1 MKSLLGSF
9 ALNIPCECEAS
20 LFNTNIMQIQ
30 KIITMQLKYNT
41 NKMEIRALEMPIL
54 QDYNTNAV
62 CKYKYNITSRLKI
75 KHYNR
80 IRNTTWEQDY
90 NTKLQQDN
98 KHHITKGLQIQCQHL
113 AQICSRLFSIGHSA
127 ACNVWQYSW

>member
-1 MKSLLGSF
+1 MLGSF
-9 ALNIPCECEAS
+9 ALNIPCKCEAS

-90 NTKLQQDN
+90 KYNITTRLEMQNYNKIRNKKL
-98 KHHITKGLQIQCQHL
+98 
-113 AQICSRLFSIGHSA
+113 
-127 ACNVWQYSW
+127 